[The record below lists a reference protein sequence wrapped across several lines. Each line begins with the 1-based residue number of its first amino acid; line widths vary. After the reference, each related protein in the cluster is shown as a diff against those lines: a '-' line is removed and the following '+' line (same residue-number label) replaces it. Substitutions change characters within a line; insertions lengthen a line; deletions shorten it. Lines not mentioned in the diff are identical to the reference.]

1 MRRFSALYNNER
13 KSYAVIFQDD
23 YDDYWS
29 VYHDNLNGMDTAK
42 EIAEALN
49 KVEQDQR

>member
-1 MRRFSALYNNER
+1 MRRYSALFNHDSNT
-13 KSYAVIFQDD
+13 YAVIFQDD

-29 VYHDNLNGMDTAK
+29 VYHNNLNDMDVAK

-49 KVEQDQR
+49 IKEREQQ